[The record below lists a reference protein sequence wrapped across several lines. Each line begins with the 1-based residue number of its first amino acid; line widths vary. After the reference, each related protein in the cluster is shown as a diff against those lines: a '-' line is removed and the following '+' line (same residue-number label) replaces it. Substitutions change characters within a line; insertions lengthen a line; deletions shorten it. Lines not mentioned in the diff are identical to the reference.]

1 MKKLTMNVLTLI
13 TALVWQAAALDTT
26 EPFDVGFTNIE
37 FYGGFGGIG
46 AENGARSITA
56 EQVIGVGITDR
67 LSASFAYTYESN
79 EYFANAAG
87 GATLGLFATLIDQD
101 VFDLDV
107 AAGVVPGDGI
117 SLGTE
122 LNADFS
128 TMGLQLGIEES
139 FSNGGA
145 DTVAAATALAPLV
158 YWSFSDAAQILAAF
172 DVSFIHSGPEE
183 GTDVGAVAIGFNRV
197 LSDAVE
203 LITEASW
210 DIPGDDED
218 GTLGLSVGFVATV
231 E

>member
-1 MKKLTMNVLTLI
+1 MKKLTITVMVTLLTAVFQ
-13 TALVWQAAALDTT
+13 TAALDTT
-26 EPFDVGFTNIE
+26 EPFDIGFTNIE
-37 FYGGFGGIG
+37 LYGGFGGIG
-46 AENGARSITA
+46 AEKGARSITA

-67 LSASFAYTYESN
+67 LSASFAYSYESN
-79 EYFANAAG
+79 EYFANSAG

-107 AAGVVPGDGI
+107 AAGVIPGDGI
-117 SLGTE
+117 TLGTE

-128 TMGLQLGIEES
+128 TLGLQLAIEES

-183 GTDVGAVAIGFNRV
+183 GTDIGAVAIGFNRV

-210 DIPGDDED
+210 DIPDDNEE